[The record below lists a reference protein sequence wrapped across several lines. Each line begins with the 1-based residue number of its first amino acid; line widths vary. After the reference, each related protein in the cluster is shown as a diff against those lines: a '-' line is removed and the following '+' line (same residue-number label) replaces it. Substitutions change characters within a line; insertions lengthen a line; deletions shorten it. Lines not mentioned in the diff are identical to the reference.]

1 MNRQERREWLKAIIR
16 DAGPDA
22 DDGMRLA
29 WAVMAVI
36 ADDHDRLT
44 QDDVVAGMDNP
55 EVMRQAQALLAKVVR
70 R

>member
-1 MNRQERREWLKAIIR
+1 MNRQERREWLRAIIR
-16 DAGPDA
+16 TDPDA

-36 ADDHDRLT
+36 TDDRNQFT
-44 QDDVVAGMDNP
+44 QDDVVAGMRNP
-55 EVMRQAQALLAKVVR
+55 EIRRQAEALLAKVVR